1 MSEVTFAFVMAREC
15 GAIQYAVLL
24 RVMKAHDRPSR
35 AYSSGTP
42 AMRMPSQLRSRPAR

>member
-1 MSEVTFAFVMAREC
+1 MR
-15 GAIQYAVLL
+15 GIQYAVLL
-24 RVMKAHDRPSR
+24 RVMKAHGGFITRNDFKPPSR